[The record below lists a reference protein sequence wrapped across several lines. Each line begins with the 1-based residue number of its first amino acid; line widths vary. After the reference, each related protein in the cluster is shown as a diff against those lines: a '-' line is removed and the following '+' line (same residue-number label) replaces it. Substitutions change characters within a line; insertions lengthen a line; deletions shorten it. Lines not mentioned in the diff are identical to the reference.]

1 MENNDLLNEM
11 LDELDKWSQDK
22 SYPISTA
29 TRECIDRAIDKIAED
44 PDRMD
49 HRIADPHPDFGDAA
63 ELTPE
68 QEAELDAWHD
78 RQEIYAHE
86 VFIDQMVLHGNRR
99 LAYQKAYP
107 NAKDKTARTG
117 AWRLLKDP
125 KIANSI
131 RKKMLD
137 IKQQEIEVLK
147 EQYNK
152 RLADIEEKREI
163 LAQIIR
169 GELVAQREVTKN
181 GETQIIKYASDPKE
195 RIRAIIIDN
204 RMEEE
209 WRKAIA
215 LPDEGVKHLERA

>member
-1 MENNDLLNEM
+1 
-11 LDELDKWSQDK
+11 
-22 SYPISTA
+22 
-29 TRECIDRAIDKIAED
+29 
-44 PDRMD
+44 
-49 HRIADPHPDFGDAA
+49 
-63 ELTPE
+63 
-68 QEAELDAWHD
+68 
-78 RQEIYAHE
+78 
-86 VFIDQMVLHGNRR
+86 MVLHGNRR

-107 NAKDKTARTG
+107 AAKDKTARTG

-125 KIANSI
+125 QIANSI
-131 RKKMLD
+131 RKKRLQA
-137 IKQQEIEVLK
+137 KQQEIEILR

-152 RLADIEEKREI
+152 RLADIEEKRAI

-209 WRKAIA
+209 WREAIA